1 LADAYFALTAEL
13 AKEKHRADSWVKA
26 ARELAQSMGFDADEN
41 KGSLADWKFIT
52 TELAAA
58 QAHIV
63 HTEIAGGGMT
73 KLRIEGE
80 FGRFTETRE

>member
-1 LADAYFALTAEL
+1 
-13 AKEKHRADSWVKA
+13 
-26 ARELAQSMGFDADEN
+26 MGFDADEN